1 MSTLNNLSKKGTSLT
16 LGEDELLI
24 LSLIL
29 SLRTPIFMT
38 KPANNTRKEW
48 QNKKDK
54 NDKIKK

>member
-48 QNKKDK
+48 QK
-54 NDKIKK
+54 